1 MAFDP
6 RNWDPDMDIAVA
18 VGLGTGNRM
27 KLVAACREILQL
39 QQAFMGRLGANSPV
53 HLSNV
58 VYTCH
63 KMAEAAGLESPER
76 FFGSEEDAKKA
87 EAAMRSAPAAPSAEE
102 RKLELEKEK
111 LRLEREK
118 FELEKA
124 ETLERLR
131 LDAWKAQTD
140 AARDAAKTA
149 QSALLDKAKTE
160 GSLALKAAEMRM
172 EEGLDRARL
181 AAGER
186 GSGLTNIKGVGGW

>member
-1 MAFDP
+1 M
-6 RNWDPDMDIAVA
+6 RN
-18 VGLGTGNRM
+18 
-27 KLVAACREILQL
+27 
-39 QQAFMGRLGANSPV
+39 
-53 HLSNV
+53 
-58 VYTCH
+58 
-63 KMAEAAGLESPER
+63 
-76 FFGSEEDAKKA
+76 
-87 EAAMRSAPAAPSAEE
+87 APAAPSADEK
-102 RKLELEKEK
+102 KLELEKEK

-149 QSALLDKAKTE
+149 QSALLDRTKTE
-160 GSLALKAAEMRM
+160 GNLALKAAEMRM

-186 GSGLTNIKGVGGW
+186 GAGLTKIRGVGEL